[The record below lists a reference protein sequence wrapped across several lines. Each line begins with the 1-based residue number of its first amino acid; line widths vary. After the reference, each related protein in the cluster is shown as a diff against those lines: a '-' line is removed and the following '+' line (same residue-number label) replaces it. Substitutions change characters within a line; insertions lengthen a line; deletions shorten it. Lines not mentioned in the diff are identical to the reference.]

1 MILRNSMMFMVR
13 LSTAQQDCCVIWDF
27 NPQSEKCITW
37 DWEKTAFRQ
46 YVSVNSQESYTLVS
60 AVCQCIINVCLGC
73 LCFFLS
79 THRWQEALTVYPRTN
94 KQNQKKKRKVDPPT
108 QQVTIGSPILN
119 DDFEYPDRNWRI
131 KITWLRSSMFLFVSN
146 DAGFLNRK
154 VSQLAFCCLF
164 GFFFNFIVIVKVL
177 TLYHWQCYSRF
188 LTAEQAT
195 YFPATAAKI
204 RLSSDTPTLLPSTA
218 LSSLSLFFVSRI
230 SEHVHVN
237 GTVLIS

>member
-1 MILRNSMMFMVR
+1 MLIKALKIHLFFVFSSFYLKESSYLAPAFICGSAECWWQHGISIKHLIRHNKAFLYSFKCLVFMILRNSMMIMVR

-46 YVSVNSQESYTLVS
+46 YVSVNSQEPYTLVS

-164 GFFFNFIVIVKVL
+164 GFFF
-177 TLYHWQCYSRF
+177 
-188 LTAEQAT
+188 
-195 YFPATAAKI
+195 
-204 RLSSDTPTLLPSTA
+204 
-218 LSSLSLFFVSRI
+218 
-230 SEHVHVN
+230 
-237 GTVLIS
+237 